1 MAASA
6 DHASKEVSLVF
17 TDMEATDE
25 VEDVLIVRKF
35 RSPRWCHRYVVALPE
50 EEEVGAAYNEDE
62 QYIQNIDPLANA
74 VKMGVEWK
82 RSGACDEN
90 VARVPS

>member
-1 MAASA
+1 MFRLPGNSA
-6 DHASKEVSLVF
+6 RHVI
-17 TDMEATDE
+17 AT
-25 VEDVLIVRKF
+25 
-35 RSPRWCHRYVVALPE
+35 LPE
-50 EEEVGAAYNEDE
+50 EEVAVAADKDAEVSSCHY
-62 QYIQNIDPLANA
+62 YSNIDPLANA